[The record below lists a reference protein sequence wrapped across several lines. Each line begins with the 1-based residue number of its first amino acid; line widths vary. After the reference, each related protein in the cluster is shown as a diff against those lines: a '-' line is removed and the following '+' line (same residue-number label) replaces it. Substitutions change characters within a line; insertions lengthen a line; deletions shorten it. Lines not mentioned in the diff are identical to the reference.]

1 MAQATEDIMAALE
14 RNWEMI
20 DLALAG
26 LDGPTLALRHTDQC
40 NSIAWILWHL
50 SRVVDTFIHTRFQ
63 SKPQLWVRE
72 SWHKKFKMSEDPED
86 RGVGWTA
93 EQVAAWVPPSREVLL
108 GYFEAVKGSA
118 RGYLPTLTSADLDRK
133 IVSTPVPHAR
143 PIADVLGQMTW
154 DNIAHGG
161 QIAYLRG
168 FYRGMG
174 WHR

>member
-1 MAQATEDIMAALE
+1 MAQATEAIMAALE

-20 DLALAG
+20 DLGLAG
-26 LDGPTLALRHTDQC
+26 LDSPTLARRPTDQC
-40 NSIAWILWHL
+40 NSIAWILWHM

-63 SKPQLWVRE
+63 SKPQLWVSE
-72 SWHKKFKMSEDPED
+72 GWHKKFNMSENPEE

-93 EQVAAWVPPSREVLL
+93 EQVAVWVPPSREVLL
-108 GYFEAVKGSA
+108 GYFDAVKASA
-118 RGYLPTLTSADLDRK
+118 KGYLPILTSIDLDRR
-133 IVSTPVPHAR
+133 IVATPVPQPRSVAE
-143 PIADVLGQMTW
+143 VLGQMTW

>member
-26 LDGPTLALRHTDQC
+26 LDGPILALRPTDQC
-40 NSIAWILWHL
+40 NSIAWILWHM

-63 SKPQLWVRE
+63 SKPQLWVRDD
-72 SWHKKFKMSEDPED
+72 WHQKFGMKGDPEE
-86 RGVGWTA
+86 RGVGWSA

-118 RGYLPTLTSADLDRK
+118 RGYLQTLTGADLDRK
-133 IVSTPVPHAR
+133 IVSTPVPHPR
-143 PIADVLGQMTW
+143 PVADVLGQMTW